1 MSLLLV
7 VMTNNNGIKGTHFQI
22 LYMGFS
28 ASKLRDSRFACMT
41 DTWHMTV
48 HEMMRT
54 RSKKHEK
61 QPRVH
66 VAAYSIQ
73 GRIFS
78 QSRLL
83 PDASRQNWISFG
95 RNKLNLKNNCF
106 VIITLDQY
114 RKVPPER
121 PTISSFRGRIVE
133 VVCCL

>member
-1 MSLLLV
+1 
-7 VMTNNNGIKGTHFQI
+7 
-22 LYMGFS
+22 
-28 ASKLRDSRFACMT
+28 MT

-54 RSKKHEK
+54 CWKKHKK

-66 VAAYSIQ
+66 ADAYSIQ

-83 PDASRQNWISFG
+83 PDASRQHWISFG
-95 RNKLNLKNNCF
+95 RSELYWKNTCF

-114 RKVPPER
+114 MRYFPVHL
-121 PTISSFRGRIVE
+121 IWFAS
-133 VVCCL
+133 